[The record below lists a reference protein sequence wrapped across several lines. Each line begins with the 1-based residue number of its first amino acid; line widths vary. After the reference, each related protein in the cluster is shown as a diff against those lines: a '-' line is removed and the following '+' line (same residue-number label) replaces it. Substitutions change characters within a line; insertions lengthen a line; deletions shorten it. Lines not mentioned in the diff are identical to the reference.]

1 MKITYKGDYALKS
14 ILDLAYRYGD
24 NKTVPLSDISKRQDV
39 PEKYLEQIML
49 ILKKAGIVGSKRGK
63 GGGFFL
69 NKDPKDLT
77 LGEVVRV
84 IEGPIEP
91 IECADCDFEADCI
104 DEKHCAFREV
114 WTKVSD
120 AISDI
125 VDNVTFQRLM
135 LRTDELRKK
144 ENENMYYI

>member
-1 MKITYKGDYALKS
+1 MKITYKGDYALKG
-14 ILDLAYRYGD
+14 ILDLAYQYKH
-24 NKTVPLSDISKRQDV
+24 KTVVPLSDISKRQDT

-49 ILKKAGIVGSKRGK
+49 ILKKTGIVGSKRGK

-69 NKDPKDLT
+69 VKSPKDIT

-91 IECADCDFEADCI
+91 IACADCNYEADCI

-114 WTKVSD
+114 WTKVSNE
-120 AISDI
+120 ISEI
-125 VDNVTFQRLM
+125 VDNITFQDIM
-135 LRTDELRKK
+135 QRTDELRSN
-144 ENENMYYI
+144 ETENMYYI